1 MKIVFVVVFFIIYII
16 LFIYDE
22 FCVFRFGVE
31 YNERLGLE
39 IMVCIGLFLIF
50 VCVLNRQLE
59 MSVRR
64 NFNGDEEVVK
74 DKRKA

>member
-1 MKIVFVVVFFIIYII
+1 MKIVFVVGFFIIYII

>member
-50 VCVLNRQLE
+50 VCVLNR
-59 MSVRR
+59 
-64 NFNGDEEVVK
+64 
-74 DKRKA
+74 